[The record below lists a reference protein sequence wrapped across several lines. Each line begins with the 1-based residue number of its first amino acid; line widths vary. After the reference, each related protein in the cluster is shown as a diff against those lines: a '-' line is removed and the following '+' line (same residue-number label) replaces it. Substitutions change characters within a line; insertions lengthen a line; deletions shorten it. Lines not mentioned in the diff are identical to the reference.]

1 MINLLWE
8 NIFKKEEKS
17 QKISNLLHQNKIFS
31 SLTKKEIGVVEEL
44 VHERHYR
51 AGETVFRQS
60 EIGIGMYIIAKGAV
74 DISVVELEDVTAS
87 PSDKFSEVLITKLK
101 KGDFFGE
108 LSLVEDHGKRTAHAT
123 ASEDSVLIGF
133 FKPDLNVILQSHP
146 TIGAKIT
153 MSLAEVVGKRLKST
167 TEKISQLRNE
177 MKMLTELHR
186 GNESTTNLNKT

>member
-17 QKISNLLHQNKIFS
+17 QKISNLLQQNKIFS
-31 SLTKKEIGVVEEL
+31 SLTKKEIRIVEEL

-74 DISVVELEDVTAS
+74 DISVVELEDVTAA
-87 PSDKFSEVLITKLK
+87 PNDKFSEVLITKLK

-108 LSLVEDHGKRTAHAT
+108 LSLVEDQGKRTAHAT
-123 ASEDSVLIGF
+123 ASEDSILIGF

-146 TIGAKIT
+146 GIGAKIT
-153 MSLAEVVGKRLKST
+153 MSLAEVVGRRLKST

-177 MKMLTELHR
+177 MKIITELHR
-186 GNESTTNLNKT
+186 GNESTTLNKT

>member
-31 SLTKKEIGVVEEL
+31 TLTKKEIRIVEEL

-87 PSDKFSEVLITKLK
+87 ANDKFSEILITKLK

-108 LSLVEDHGKRTAHAT
+108 LSLVEEQGKRTAHAT

-153 MSLAEVVGKRLKST
+153 MNLAEVVGRRLKST

-186 GNESTTNLNKT
+186 SNESTTNLNKT